1 MIEYRIWKV
10 VTWKNL
16 QSIWCECWQ
25 VLNVNIDKSFFSF
38 NVKIEWISVNTN
50 KSSFFLYLMESFFNF
65 FIVEFVCAN
74 IVVPNIPLVSF
85 SFLLFPYHNSIVF
98 FRFFFN
104 LYNVNANKSFSH
116 FNVRLVQML
125 TSLHFSFEIYQLS
138 SYFEWEMRWIKIINK
153 KDKKSIW

>member
-65 FIVEFVCAN
+65 FIVEFVCGN
-74 IVVPNIPLVSF
+74 IVVPNIPLVSS

-104 LYNVNANKSFSH
+104 LYNVMLISLFLLLMWGLT
-116 FNVRLVQML
+116 RLVRML
-125 TSLHFSFEIYQLS
+125 TSLPFSF
-138 SYFEWEMRWIKIINK
+138 
-153 KDKKSIW
+153 